1 MKLHALTSSFMLLV
15 GMLLA
20 SNANAQAVE
29 LFSNNSFESPFG
41 NGDVINVANWHGFNG
56 SANTF
61 AGITSANPLTG
72 LNNGELSITGDAN
85 SFVGLQQQVLVN
97 PGDTYTFGFS
107 AEQDAGLDVGI
118 EYRIEWHDTATASNE
133 LRPFRVEQPLGA
145 TFGSTYSS
153 FSVSGVA
160 PAGAVVGRAV
170 IALQSFQGGTQGVVR
185 IDDTS
190 FVGPPVAVPE
200 PTALAL
206 LGLGGLGL
214 VVRRRRS

>member
-41 NGDVINVANWHGFNG
+41 NGDVINEANWHGFNG

-61 AGITSANPLTG
+61 VGITSANPLTG
-72 LNNGELSITGDAN
+72 AFNGELSITGDAN

-118 EYRIEWHDTATASNE
+118 EYRIEWHDTATASNQIG
-133 LRPFRVEQPLGA
+133 RVEQPLGA
-145 TFGSTYSS
+145 TFGPTYSS

-160 PAGAVVGRAV
+160 PADAVVGRAV

-190 FVGPPVAVPE
+190 FVGPAVVPE

>member
-15 GMLLA
+15 GVLLA
-20 SNANAQAVE
+20 PSANAQSVE
-29 LFSNNSFESPFG
+29 LFTNNDFEAPFG
-41 NGDVINVANWHGFNG
+41 NGDVINVANWHGFNDG
-56 SANTF
+56 ANAATTFGATGTSSPQSGLVHGEISINGTGNTF
-61 AGITSANPLTG
+61 A
-72 LNNGELSITGDAN
+72 
-85 SFVGLQQQVLVN
+85 GLQQQVLVN

-118 EYRIEWHDTATASNE
+118 EYRIEWHDTATASNQIG
-133 LRPFRVEQPLGA
+133 RVEQPLGA
-145 TFGSTYSS
+145 TFGPTYSS

-160 PAGAVVGRAV
+160 PADAVVGRAV

-190 FVGPPVAVPE
+190 FVGPAVVPE